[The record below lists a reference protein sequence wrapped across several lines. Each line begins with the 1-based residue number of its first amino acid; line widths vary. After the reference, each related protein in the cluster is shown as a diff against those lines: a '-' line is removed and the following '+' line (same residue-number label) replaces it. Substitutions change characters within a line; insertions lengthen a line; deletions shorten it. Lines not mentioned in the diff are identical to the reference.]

1 MVCKMVKKGLIGAA
15 LGAGLLGLV
24 FGTAA
29 PSYVQTAFHKARHG
43 AKSAVPVEF
52 EIDRARNDIARLDP
66 AIDSGIE
73 TLARAMGQVKQ
84 VSNQIAS
91 LRDELNTEGR
101 QLQAMNK
108 LIQSGDLHLTG
119 GSAYS
124 EKTVKAD
131 LARKMDHYKILKTT
145 LAENEQ
151 TLVILQENVA
161 SARKGLDA
169 LKAAKQDLTAR
180 VDSAQARLNQIKA
193 ARAANRYS
201 FDDSAI
207 GQVKKTVSE
216 LETQLEQMSRVDELK
231 EKYLSEG
238 TLVAPD
244 STRDVSKEI
253 EAEFNN
259 APKSENSAEKY

>member
-1 MVCKMVKKGLIGAA
+1 MVCKLVKKGLIGVALGGAA
-15 LGAGLLGLV
+15 LGLL

-52 EIDRARNDIARLDP
+52 EIDRARNEIAKLEP
-66 AIDSGIE
+66 AIEGGIE

-84 VSNQIAS
+84 VTNQIAS
-91 LRDELNTEGR
+91 IREELNLESGYI
-101 QLQAMNK
+101 QARSEQVK
-108 LIQSGDLHLTG
+108 KGDFHLTG

-124 EKTVKAD
+124 EKAVKAE
-131 LARKMDHYKILKTT
+131 LATRWNHYKLLKST

-151 TLVILQENVA
+151 TLVILNENVA

-169 LKAAKQDLTAR
+169 LKAAKQDLSAR
-180 VDSAQARLNQIKA
+180 VDGAQARLNQIKA

-207 GQVKKTVSE
+207 GQAKKTVSE

-231 EKYLSEG
+231 EKYLSN
-238 TLVAPD
+238 TLTITPEE
-244 STRDVSKEI
+244 TRDVSKEI

-259 APKSENSAEKY
+259 APKTEKVGEKY